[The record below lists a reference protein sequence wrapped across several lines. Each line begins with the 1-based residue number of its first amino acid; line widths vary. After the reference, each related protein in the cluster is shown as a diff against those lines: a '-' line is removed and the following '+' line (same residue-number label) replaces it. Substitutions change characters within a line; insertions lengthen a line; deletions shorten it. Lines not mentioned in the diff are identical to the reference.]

1 MRKVIQCKQ
10 KDKKAGVVLLI
21 WEKVDFETKFIP
33 RNKDGYFKM
42 IRGSVHQEDIA
53 ILNTCAPNYTD
64 SKFMKPTLIEPE
76 GEIIKSIIADD
87 F

>member
-1 MRKVIQCKQ
+1 M
-10 KDKKAGVVLLI
+10 
-21 WEKVDFETKFIP
+21 TK
-33 RNKDGYFKM
+33 GLA
-42 IRGSVHQEDIA
+42 HQEDIA